1 MIYSWLLI
9 ITLAYFFLSLSSLG
23 NKLVL
28 AGTSKP
34 TSFTFYVGML
44 NISVLIFLP
53 FIAWSFPNASIL
65 WWMIAEA
72 IVFMLGLYTM
82 YWAIE
87 YYDVTKVITTIGA
100 TQPIFI
106 LILTWLIWGEATL
119 GRNGILAFILLV
131 IGNIII
137 SLGKNAKATE
147 GYLKLTLLA
156 ALFFA
161 VDYILSKII
170 FLSVPFL
177 YGLFWMRMFAFFL
190 AFILLVSKKNRK
202 EIFEKKTVLNKKTEL
217 TFMLANTAGGAS
229 NILQSFAISL
239 APVAFLPVVNSLNG
253 LQYVFLFFLT
263 LFVSYFWPKALHEK
277 ETKKIII
284 QKIISIIFIASGLAL
299 LVL

>member
-1 MIYSWLLI
+1 M
-9 ITLAYFFLSLSSLG
+9 G

-28 AGTSKP
+28 AGPPKP

-53 FIAWSFPNASIL
+53 FIAWSFPDTSIL
-65 WWMIAEA
+65 WWIIAEA
-72 IVFMLGLYTM
+72 VIFMLGLYTM
-82 YWAIE
+82 YWSIE
-87 YYDVTKVITTIGA
+87 LYDVTKVITTIGA

-106 LILTWLIWGEATL
+106 FVLTWFFWGEATL

-137 SLGKNAKATE
+137 SLGKNAKATQ

-161 VDYILSKII
+161 IDYILSKII
-170 FLSVPFL
+170 FMSVPFL

-190 AFILLVSKKNRK
+190 ALLFLVSKKNRK
-202 EIFEKKTVLNKKTEL
+202 EIFEKKTILNKKNQI
-217 TFMLANTAGGAS
+217 TFLLANTAGGAS

-239 APVAFLPVVNSLNG
+239 APIAFLPIVNSLNG

-263 LFVSYFWPKALHEK
+263 LFVSFFWPKALHEK
-277 ETKKIII
+277 ITKGIIL
-284 QKIISIIFIASGLAL
+284 QKIISIALIAGGLSLLIF
-299 LVL
+299 